1 MNKVQDINF
10 TPRAKR
16 ALEISKQ
23 RCLENNYPEITE
35 DFLLHAV
42 LFSESMIVNLVFQSL
57 SIDNKDVVIALSKVL
72 PSNKKKLPNSD
83 ITFSDDCTKII
94 KESKLISEGFKQN
107 YTGIEHIFLAIL
119 RHSELVKKFFKRNG
133 IDVAFVADKTEKE
146 CRMISNPIR
155 KPANSM
161 QTSRSN
167 GESLV
172 ASLCVDYNEKATNGD
187 FDHISF
193 REKEAEQMC
202 EILCRKQKRN
212 PMLIGEAGVGKS
224 AVVGLIAKKIVT
236 CNCTEF
242 LLNKRILSLDLG
254 ALIAGTKLRGE
265 FEEKLVKVMN
275 EIKAMNNVILFIDE
289 IHNIIG
295 LGNDAGQMDGAN
307 ILKPY
312 FTAEDLSF
320 IGATTQKEYDS
331 YFSRDSA
338 MSRRFEN
345 VFIREPSKDETL
357 GILKNVRTFY
367 EKFHMIQYPDSVLTD
382 IVNVCDKY
390 MTSRRFPDKAIDL
403 LDQVGAKVK
412 IRGFARPE
420 EIRNTEKLIIEFEKF
435 APDDVKENH
444 LSDIVKDYETKYDA
458 WAETVKKKKIR
469 AKTKDVYKALS
480 DKLGKLID
488 SNSDNDGLKN
498 IYNNLQKHVFG
509 QEKALKKISD
519 CVLRSSFGLSKS
531 TRPLGSFMFIGPTG
545 SGKTHLARTLAKQA
559 FGSESNLCIVDMSEF
574 MESHSVSKLI
584 GAPPGYVGHGE
595 VSVLSSHLSKHPSS
609 VFLFD
614 EIEKA
619 HPDVVNILLQIM
631 DSGQLTTSVGDK
643 LSFKNS
649 IIIMTGNVGYQIHEN
664 KRMGFMAATQTKPTK
679 DTVMESLRKF
689 FRPEFLA
696 RLNDIII
703 FDELSKESLI
713 KVVESEFDQIKKSLL
728 ENGTKIS
735 FAPEVIDYIFEKTKE
750 SNTGARKIVF
760 FIENEVKTKI
770 VDVLSTNA
778 YNYIKVSIKDNELQ
792 VDGKAKKLL
801 ATHSI

>member
-23 RCLENNYPEITE
+23 RCLENNHPEITE

-57 SIDNKDVVIALSKVL
+57 SIDNKDVVIALSKIL
-72 PSNKKKLPNSD
+72 PSSKKKLPSSD
-83 ITFSDDCTKII
+83 IPFSEHCTKII
-94 KESKLISEGFKQN
+94 KESKIISEEFKQN
-107 YTGIEHIFLAIL
+107 YTGIEHVFLAIL
-119 RHSELVKKFFKRNG
+119 RHSDLVKKFFKKNG
-133 IDVAFVADKTEKE
+133 IDVAFLADKTEKE
-146 CRMISNPIR
+146 CKMISNPIR
-155 KPANSM
+155 KPATQA
-161 QTSRSN
+161 QTTRSN

-172 ASLCVDYNEKATNGD
+172 ATLCVDYNEKAINGD

-242 LLNKRILSLDLG
+242 LINKRILSLDLG

-312 FTAEDLSF
+312 FSTEDLSF

-331 YFSRDSA
+331 YFARDSA

-345 VFIREPSKDETL
+345 VFVREPSKDETL
-357 GILKNVRTFY
+357 GILKNVRGFY

-390 MTSRRFPDKAIDL
+390 MTNRRFPDKAIDL

-435 APDDVKENH
+435 APADVKENH
-444 LSDIVKDYETKYDA
+444 LNDIVKDYEAKYDA

-480 DKLGKLID
+480 DKMGKLID
-488 SNSDNDGLKN
+488 SNTENDGLKN
-498 IYNNLQKHVFG
+498 IYNNLQKYVFG

-519 CVLRSSFGLSKS
+519 CVLRSSFGLSKA
-531 TRPLGSFMFIGPTG
+531 TRPLGNFMFIGPTG

-619 HPDVVNILLQIM
+619 HPDVVNILLQMM
-631 DSGQLTTSVGDK
+631 DSGQLTTSTGDK

-649 IIIMTGNVGYQIHEN
+649 IIIMTGNVGYQIHDN

-679 DTVMESLRKF
+679 DTVIESLRKF

-703 FDELSKESLI
+703 FDELSKESLV
-713 KVVESEFDQIKKSLL
+713 KVVESEFNHIKKSLL

-735 FAPEVIDYIFEKTKE
+735 FAPEVIDYVFEKTKD

-770 VDVLSTNA
+770 VDILSMNA
-778 YNYIKVSIKDNELQ
+778 YNHIKVSIKDNELQ
-792 VDGKAKKLL
+792 VDGKTKKLL